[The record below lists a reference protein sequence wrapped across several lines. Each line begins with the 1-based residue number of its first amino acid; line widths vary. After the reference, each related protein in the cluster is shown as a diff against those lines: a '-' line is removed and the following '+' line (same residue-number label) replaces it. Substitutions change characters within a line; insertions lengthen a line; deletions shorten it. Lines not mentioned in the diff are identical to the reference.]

1 MKRIKLTQN
10 KFALVDDEDYE
21 MVSGFKWH
29 YDNGYAKHHHY
40 IKTVKGRPITK
51 KVFIHSLIMN
61 TPKGMDTDHID
72 GNRLDNRRNNLRICT
87 RRENGQNRKEHRK
100 GKLLG
105 VNTVKRK
112 SLNNSYT
119 YHHAGIQINGRRVH
133 LGTFATPELAHRAY
147 LDKALFLAQ
156 EKIKKLI

>member
-1 MKRIKLTQN
+1 MKRIKITQN
-10 KFALVDDEDYE
+10 QFALVDDEDYE
-21 MVSGFKWH
+21 MLSGFKWH
-29 YDNGYAKHHHY
+29 YSNGYAIHHHY

-51 KVFIHSLIMN
+51 KVLMHSLIMN

-112 SLNNSYT
+112 SLNNIYT
-119 YHHAGIQINGRRVH
+119 YHHAGIQINGKRVH
-133 LGTFATPELAHRAY
+133 LGTFATPELAHQAY
-147 LDKALFLAQ
+147 LDKAKSILT
-156 EKIKKLI
+156 EII